1 VHRGGVFSPA
11 LFLGATLG
19 SVGGTTGAAITAIV
33 MIFEMTLDYGVIVP
47 MTITVA
53 IAYGVRKVI
62 SNESIYTL
70 KLARRGHRMP
80 SAMQANIQY
89 MKPARELTHA
99 GIVRLPSD
107 MTLPEL
113 AIILASYPADA
124 CFVAMEEKKIG
135 VITINAA
142 RKAVRRP
149 RQEITV
155 AEIVSDGYAD
165 ISSDTSVFEIRTK
178 MRLDGTEVF
187 LLTPGPKDNPADGL
201 QRWISKESIADSL
214 IDAIELFAD

>member
-1 VHRGGVFSPA
+1 
-11 LFLGATLG
+11 
-19 SVGGTTGAAITAIV
+19 

-124 CFVAMEEKKIG
+124 CFVAMEEKKIAG

-142 RKAVRRP
+142 LKAVRRP

-165 ISSDTSVFEIRTK
+165 INSDTSVFEIRTK

-187 LLTPGPKDNPADGL
+187 LLAPGPKDNPADGL